1 MKEKKLL
8 LTYTTKNYYN
18 VAPICPPYS
27 PPSQDWPIQKPTL
40 YASTVQV
47 WFPPYDCSTDTIQ
60 NKNEAQATEKKP
72 VMCFC
77 TQLTKK

>member
-27 PPSQDWPIQKPTL
+27 PPSQHWPIQSPPYMLVL
-40 YASTVQV
+40 YK
-47 WFPPYDCSTDTIQ
+47 FGYPPYDYSTDTIY
-60 NKNEAQATEKKP
+60 KNEAQATEKKP

>member
-27 PPSQDWPIQKPTL
+27 PPSQHWPIQ
-40 YASTVQV
+40 S
-47 WFPPYDCSTDTIQ
+47 PPYMLVLYKFGFHLMITVLIQ
-60 NKNEAQATEKKP
+60 YTKMKLRRQRKNQ
-72 VMCFC
+72 
-77 TQLTKK
+77 